1 MEANPASG
9 PPEAKPKNALRDF
22 AIELVIYAVIVV
34 AYFFLVL
41 HFLGDWVTSIYKT
54 HRTLYAFIALTLIVV
69 QGVVLEMLTTALMKR
84 IRRDQ

>member
-1 MEANPASG
+1 MESNPVPG
-9 PPEAKPKNALRDF
+9 PSETKPKHALRDF
-22 AIELVIYAVIVV
+22 AIELVIYGMIVV

-54 HRTLYAFIALTLIVV
+54 HRTAYAFVALMLIVV

-84 IRRDQ
+84 IRRDE